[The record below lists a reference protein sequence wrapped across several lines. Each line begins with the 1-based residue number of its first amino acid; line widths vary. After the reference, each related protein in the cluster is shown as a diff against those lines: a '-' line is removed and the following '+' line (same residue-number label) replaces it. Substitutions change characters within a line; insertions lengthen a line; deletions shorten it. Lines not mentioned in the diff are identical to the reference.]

1 METCGVDKTI
11 FSVVLTSEVY
21 LEPTVCSYLRKCR
34 ECIQESDMLFFKNI
48 SSVLCQM

>member
-21 LEPTVCSYLRKCR
+21 VESAVTSGSAGNVFMSLTCFSLRTTC
-34 ECIQESDMLFFKNI
+34 
-48 SSVLCQM
+48 SVLRQT